1 MKTLHPRQHQ
11 RGATLLISL
20 IMLVVITMFAV
31 AGINLSSVYL
41 RIVGNAQ
48 IQRILESA
56 VQEAIEQEI
65 TNPALFSVAAVAM
78 TATINGVSVTV
89 SAPACKYYTVAG
101 GYTRTHQNI
110 APEFT
115 YWDFNATATDGLS
128 GAHVTIHQGVKMP
141 LPAGNCA

>member
-1 MKTLHPRQHQ
+1 MRTLHLRRYQQ
-11 RGATLLISL
+11 GATLLVSL
-20 IMLVVITMFAV
+20 MMLVVITMFAV
-31 AGINLSSVYL
+31 TGINLSSVNL

-65 TNPALFSVAAVAM
+65 TNPTLFSMTAVAM
-78 TATINGVSVTV
+78 TANINGVDVTV
-89 SAPACKYYTVAG
+89 SAPGCKYFTVAE
-101 GYTRTHQNI
+101 GYTRTHENI

-128 GAHVTIHQGVKMP
+128 GANVTINQGVKIP

>member
-1 MKTLHPRQHQ
+1 MRTLHLRRHQ
-11 RGATLLISL
+11 QGATLLVSL

-31 AGINLSSVYL
+31 TGINLSSVNL

-56 VQEAIEQEI
+56 VQEAIEQEV
-65 TNPALFSVAAVAM
+65 TNPTLFSMTAVAM
-78 TATINGVSVTV
+78 TANINGVDVTV
-89 SAPACKYYTVAG
+89 SAPGCKFYTVAE
-101 GYTRTHQNI
+101 GYTRTHENI

-128 GAHVTIHQGVKMP
+128 GANVTINQGVKIP
-141 LPAGNCA
+141 LPAGNCT